1 MKKRICRGVLIILVV
16 IVAGLLIA
24 DGVVY
29 PRKTD
34 ILDLLNVDETQIAA
48 VEIWHNGETISVDDP
63 KQIERILLACEG
75 KIERKYNDYF
85 IHYSLGSWDIRFID
99 QNGNATQWISAF
111 GPDSFQYRHYFY
123 AFAEPDKQRYETI
136 VAIWE
141 ELNP

>member
-63 KQIERILLACEG
+63 K
-75 KIERKYNDYF
+75 
-85 IHYSLGSWDIRFID
+85 
-99 QNGNATQWISAF
+99 
-111 GPDSFQYRHYFY
+111 
-123 AFAEPDKQRYETI
+123 
-136 VAIWE
+136 
-141 ELNP
+141 